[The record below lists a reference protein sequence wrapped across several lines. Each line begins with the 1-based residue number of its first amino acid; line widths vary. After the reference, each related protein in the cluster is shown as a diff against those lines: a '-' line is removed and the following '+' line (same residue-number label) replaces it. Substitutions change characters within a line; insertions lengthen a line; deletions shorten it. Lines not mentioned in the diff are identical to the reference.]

1 MHAFTKEWI
10 DALAEALKNDEIY
23 QKKAKGFDSSYQFI
37 VEPVPEKGVTEQRA
51 CGLNLP
57 QCDETWEGIR
67 PNTDYV
73 MTASYEIFYK
83 IMTGE
88 MGATWAITTRKAKV
102 KGNLAKLLKY
112 TGAINRYV
120 EVLGQI
126 ETDFEGDFRNR
137 ND

>member
-1 MHAFTKEWI
+1 MLVFTKEWI
-10 DALAEALKNDEIY
+10 DELAEALKNDEIY
-23 QKKAKGFDSSYQFI
+23 QKKAEGFDSSYQFV

-73 MTASYEIFYK
+73 MTASYEVFYN
-83 IMTGE
+83 IMTGK
-88 MGATWAITTRKAKV
+88 MGATRAITTRKAKV

-120 EVLGQI
+120 EVLGQV
-126 ETDFEGDFRNR
+126 EADFEGDFAKI
-137 ND
+137 D

>member
-1 MHAFTKEWI
+1 MHVFTKQWI
-10 DALAEALKNDEIY
+10 DNLAEALRNDEIY
-23 QKKAKGFDSSYQFI
+23 QTKAKGFDSSYQFVI
-37 VEPVPEKGVTEQRA
+37 EPVPEKGVIELRA

-73 MTASYEIFYK
+73 MTASYEVFYNIITGK
-83 IMTGE
+83 I
-88 MGATWAITTRKAKV
+88 GATWAITTRKARV

-120 EVLGQI
+120 EVLGQV
-126 ETDFEGDFRNR
+126 EGDFEGDFAKDN
-137 ND
+137 

>member
-1 MHAFTKEWI
+1 MLVFTKEWI
-10 DALAEALKNDEIY
+10 DALAKALKNDEVY
-23 QKKAKGFDSSYQFI
+23 QQKAKGFDSTYQFI
-37 VEPVPEKGVTEQRA
+37 IEPVPEKGVTAQRA

-67 PNTDYV
+67 PDTDFV
-73 MTASYEIFYK
+73 MTASYEVFHQ
-83 IMTGE
+83 IMTGK

-120 EVLGQI
+120 EVLGQVKG
-126 ETDFEGDFRNR
+126 EFEGEFGKAP
-137 ND
+137 

>member
-1 MHAFTKEWI
+1 MYVFTKEWI
-10 DALAEALKNDEIY
+10 DKLAEALKRDEIY
-23 QKKAKGFDSSYQFI
+23 QTKAKGFDSSYQFI

-67 PNTDYV
+67 SNTDYV
-73 MTASYEIFYK
+73 MTASYEIFYD
-83 IMTGE
+83 IMTGKI
-88 MGATWAITTRKAKV
+88 GATWAITTRKAKV

-120 EVLGQI
+120 EVLGQV
-126 ETDFEGDFRNR
+126 EGDFEGDFAK
-137 ND
+137 DS